1 MIPTGRVLSEHDSA
15 RPNTQPRPPCPA
27 PWSLRPRRICH
38 LSPGPEI
45 SSCRRR
51 SVAAHARTS
60 RRGCPVWGPDLP
72 ATPVNWR
79 IAMYPPAHPSG
90 AGRIDDVHRA
100 GHAPRETDQPTAYNS
115 NCRSIVDGVEPA
127 EALMIIGRQASNASK
142 SRGSRPNNSREDPL
156 EHHPLAARGRYATA
170 AVQDQQLAHLQ
181 VVAVMACSTAA
192 HQGAV
197 HSDGDV
203 DDAREGPGSAM
214 QSAPSYR

>member
-142 SRGSRPNNSREDPL
+142 SRGSRPNNSRVKIRSNITRLPREAGTPL
-156 EHHPLAARGRYATA
+156 LPCRTSSLLISR
-170 AVQDQQLAHLQ
+170 
-181 VVAVMACSTAA
+181 S
-192 HQGAV
+192 
-197 HSDGDV
+197 S
-203 DDAREGPGSAM
+203 P
-214 QSAPSYR
+214 